1 MKCIGIRELKSR
13 LSGVLREVQ
22 AGETILVTDRGRVV
36 AQLSAV
42 HEQSTTYPSVERG
55 LARLAATGALKIAER
70 SDSPYAASPLS
81 FAAHTARTLIDEA
94 REEAHNDERDEARS
108 EDRDVR

>member
-1 MKCIGIRELKSR
+1 MKSIGIRELKSR

-42 HEQSTTYPSVERG
+42 HEQSTRYPSVKRG
-55 LARLAATGALKIAER
+55 LARLAVTGALKIAER

-81 FAAHTARTLIDEA
+81 VAANTARTLLDDA
-94 REEAHNDERDEARS
+94 RDEARA